1 MKKQN
6 HINFITVVLFFGVIA
21 TLMIYFGISALL
33 QTESG
38 DRLNAAIYESDRLG
52 EIIDN
57 LNFKLFKEVDD
68 DNVIVGSDR
77 FLFERTNG
85 ENGYSYLR
93 DYRGEASF
101 SPAELELMRQSIEE
115 RRTAYENGG
124 AEYLLVVIPNSITV
138 YSENMP
144 FHYGKLSENTRL
156 SQLSEY
162 LSESETDCFFN
173 ATDTLISAKNKGQLY
188 NNTENSLNAL
198 GAYTL
203 YISLLEQI
211 AKISGTEAI
220 GAVPVPDFH
229 SRLDIGKETAQKAG
243 LQNLALNLTIS
254 MSSPPTTLYREGADY
269 QSLGITKMSDALSEL
284 GIMLEYNDDW
294 FRVILE
300 PYFSNTFASVAYKQ
314 NLMFSEFANSK
325 SAPSIVI
332 QLIYEYEL
340 ESLLDEKTALTYGAG
355 TKSEGTLLRTPRPTI
370 LGSAHMDADSVCI
383 FGMAEKRSELTL
395 KTSDGRI
402 ISQSVPSGQFFIRV
416 DIPEELDSVKVDIS
430 AKNGI
435 KKASSPV
442 SLMVVRDENAPTANV
457 EIGKNSE
464 LFAAKYPIDLVSDPE
479 ELKSKICKDPYIV
492 RLQQIT
498 EKPTEYVQV
507 IVPSKLTVRA
517 DDAPSYLMP
526 TVQKLSELRRAAMGL
541 EEFGVCVI
549 DATAALCEKDRF
561 DMYCLTGDIP
571 TALGAYEIYR
581 TVAAALGFFVPE
593 GEPSLSSSII
603 LGGKF
608 ISALGLDPTVFSELS
623 ESCEAPS
630 DSVELTFY
638 GKADLAQKYR
648 AKNKNASLPTA
659 IIIHDEYGTE
669 AARYLCEC
677 FGEVIVYAE
686 SDFRIDAE
694 DLAELK
700 PDYVIK
706 IVGENNMLTQ

>member
-1 MKKQN
+1 M
-6 HINFITVVLFFGVIA
+6 LFFGVIA

-33 QTESG
+33 QTDG
-38 DRLNAAIYESDRLG
+38 TDRLDTVIYKSERLG
-52 EIIDN
+52 EIIEN
-57 LNFKLFKEVDD
+57 LNFRLFKEVDD
-68 DNVIVGSDR
+68 DNIIVGSDR
-77 FLFERTNG
+77 FLFERTNE
-85 ENGYSYLR
+85 ENGYSYLK

-101 SPAELELMRQSIEE
+101 SPAELELLKQSIEE
-115 RRTAYENGG
+115 RQTAYENGG
-124 AEYLLVVIPNSITV
+124 YEYLLVVVPNSITV

-156 SQLSEY
+156 AQLTEY
-162 LSESETDCFFN
+162 LAGSETDCFFN
-173 ATDTLISAKNKGQLY
+173 ATGALMAAKSKGQLY

-203 YISLLEQI
+203 YISLLERI
-211 AKISGTEAI
+211 AGISGTDAI
-220 GAVPVPDFH
+220 GAVLVPDFH

-254 MSSPPTTLYREGADY
+254 MSSPPTALYREGAEY
-269 QSLGITKMSDALSEL
+269 QTLGITQMSDALSEL

-294 FRVILE
+294 FRVVLE

-325 SAPSIVI
+325 SSPGVAI

-340 ESLLDEKTALTYGAG
+340 DSLLDEKIALTYGAG
-355 TKSEGTLLRTPRPTI
+355 IKSEGTLLRTPRPTI
-370 LGSAHMDADSVCI
+370 LGSAHIDTDSVCI
-383 FGMAEKRSELTL
+383 FGTAEKRSELTL
-395 KTSDGRI
+395 KTSDGRV
-402 ISQSVPSGQFFIRV
+402 ISQSVPSGQFFVRV
-416 DIPEELDSVKVDIS
+416 DIPEGIDAVKVDIS

-442 SLMVVRDENAPTANV
+442 SFTVERDANAPTANV
-457 EIGKNSE
+457 EIGKSSE
-464 LFAAKYPIDLVSDPE
+464 LFAAKYLIDLIADLT
-479 ELKSKICKDPYIV
+479 ELREKICKDPYIV

-498 EKPTEYVQV
+498 EKKTEYVHV

-526 TVQKLSELRRAAMGL
+526 TAQKLAELRRAALGL
-541 EEFGVCVI
+541 EEFGVCVV
-549 DATAALCEKDRF
+549 DVTAALSGDI
-561 DMYCLTGDIP
+561 DMYCRTGDIP
-571 TALGAYEIYR
+571 SALGAYEIYR
-581 TVAAALGFFVPE
+581 ALAERLGFFVPE
-593 GEPSLSSSII
+593 AEPSRSPSII
-603 LGGKF
+603 LGGRF
-608 ISALGLDPTVFSELS
+608 ISELGLDPTVFSELS
-623 ESCEAPS
+623 QSCAAPF

-638 GKADLAQKYR
+638 GKEDISQKYR
-648 AKNKNASLPTA
+648 AKNKDTSLPTA

-686 SDFRIDAE
+686 SDFRIDAA
-694 DLAELK
+694 DLAQLK

-706 IVGENNMLTQ
+706 IVGENNMLTS